1 VIKSLPL
8 FLLVLLSSLSVFG
21 QVELPL
27 VKAEFVTEYK
37 NGEISIPRKIRTIFY
52 GNDRIER
59 IVSVDQDSAGK
70 SYLET
75 WTDLDNKVIMFVF
88 GDEFSAD
95 TLEHFY
101 LSGKPW
107 MDVVKIG
114 GGRSDTTLYVYA
126 DDRLMI
132 KKYQSD
138 GRYDAIDSLF
148 YADTMLIKTV
158 KYWPQN
164 KLSET
169 IYYQYNTKKGL
180 IYQCTSKN
188 PLGEVTSL
196 ETTTYTSQRKN
207 KSYKFYAFNPSKGK
221 NVIDNARFY
230 KYNYEGLLIK
240 KREYDYL
247 TKTVKKTI
255 FEYDAQDRIIRS
267 VTTSPS
273 EKCKTVTEIE
283 YQ

>member
-1 VIKSLPL
+1 M
-8 FLLVLLSSLSVFG
+8 LVLLSSLSVFG
-21 QVELPL
+21 QLELPL

-75 WTDLDNKVIMFVF
+75 WTDVDNKVIMFVF
-88 GDEFSAD
+88 GDAFSAD

-101 LSGKPW
+101 LGGKPW

-114 GGRSDTTLYVYA
+114 GGHSDTTLYVYT

-132 KKYQSD
+132 KKHQSD

-169 IYYQYNTKKGL
+169 IYYQYNTRKGL
-180 IYQCTSKN
+180 IYQRTSKN
-188 PLGEVTSL
+188 PLGEITSL